1 MIPQVRMNHQEIQAW
16 RGSFGKWD
24 LNATELSHSLA
35 AEYGPN
41 LNGRNIPSI
50 GTLLTC
56 YQKHVVVDKGA
67 LLSR

>member
-1 MIPQVRMNHQEIQAW
+1 MNHQEIQAW
-16 RGSFGKWD
+16 RGTFGKWD

-56 YQKHVVVDKGA
+56 Y
-67 LLSR
+67 